1 MAVTRLSPVSMTTR
15 RACRK
20 LWRRPHEDGA
30 DPSFT
35 LCEPAEI
42 RNRMR
47 AAGSARIPSRHPR
60 RRILCA
66 ATAWLQTPGS
76 CVVPC
81 ERIEIRQSVAW
92 VPADDPDQDGRISV
106 TASEEVA
113 VSVLPM
119 PLIPPEHWR
128 FGPLPVCRKSY
139 RPCGKA
145 LLRGDQRSA

>member
-1 MAVTRLSPVSMTTR
+1 MRRNRKIGVEIIFRYTDLKGPDQLFGPVANSGVGRTR
-15 RACRK
+15 
-20 LWRRPHEDGA
+20 DYA

-113 VSVLPM
+113 
-119 PLIPPEHWR
+119 
-128 FGPLPVCRKSY
+128 
-139 RPCGKA
+139 
-145 LLRGDQRSA
+145 